1 MRHLYEKDIRIRWN
15 QGSKLK
21 NEKQNDGKKGIV
33 VSFYKAFKSFG
44 ASLPMLFGV
53 ILVIG
58 LFQTYVS
65 SRMLHAVFTG
75 ELLPDTVMGSII
87 GSISAGN
94 AVTSYIIGGE
104 LIKEDV
110 SLIAVTAFIVAW
122 VTVGIIQ
129 LPAEAAILGRRFA
142 WSRNILAF
150 VFSVLVAIA
159 TVKTLMVIQ

>member
-1 MRHLYEKDIRIRWN
+1 M
-15 QGSKLK
+15 K
-21 NEKQNDGKKGIV
+21 NEKQNDDKKDIV
-33 VSFYKAFKSFG
+33 GSFYKAFKSFG
-44 ASLPMLFGV
+44 TSLPMLFGV

-65 SRMLHAVFTG
+65 SRMLRAVFTG
-75 ELLPDTVMGSII
+75 ELLLDTVMGSII

-142 WSRNILAF
+142 WLRNILAF

-159 TVKTLMVIQ
+159 TVKTLMVI

>member
-1 MRHLYEKDIRIRWN
+1 MKI
-15 QGSKLK
+15 
-21 NEKQNDGKKGIV
+21 EKQNDGKKGIL
-33 VSFYKAFKSFG
+33 VSFYNAFKSFG
-44 ASLPMLFGV
+44 TSLPMLFGV
-53 ILVIG
+53 ILAIG

-65 SRMLHAVFTG
+65 SRVFREVFTG
-75 ELLPDTVMGSII
+75 ELLLDTVMGSIM

-142 WSRNILAF
+142 WLRNILAF

-159 TVKTLMVIQ
+159 TVKTLMVV

>member
-1 MRHLYEKDIRIRWN
+1 MPNKKQSND
-15 QGSKLK
+15 KK
-21 NEKQNDGKKGIV
+21 NILSSLN
-33 VSFYKAFKSFG
+33 KAFKSFG
-44 ASLPMLFGV
+44 TSLPMLFGV
-53 ILVIG
+53 ILAIG

-65 SRMLHAVFTG
+65 SRVFREVFTG
-75 ELLPDTVMGSII
+75 ELLLDTVMGSII

-104 LIKEDV
+104 LVKEDV

-142 WSRNILAF
+142 WLRNILAF

>member
-1 MRHLYEKDIRIRWN
+1 M
-15 QGSKLK
+15 K

-44 ASLPMLFGV
+44 ATFPIMLG
-53 ILVIG
+53 ILLILG
-58 LFQTYVS
+58 LFRTFVPKE
-65 SRMLHAVFTG
+65 MLLSVFTG
-75 ELLPDTVMGSII
+75 DTFQSTVMGALI
-87 GSISAGN
+87 GSIFTGN

-122 VTVGIIQ
+122 VTVGIVQ

-142 WSRNILAF
+142 WLRNILAF
-150 VFSVLVAIA
+150 VFSILVSIA
-159 TVKTLMVIQ
+159 TIITLMVV

>member
-1 MRHLYEKDIRIRWN
+1 MPNK
-15 QGSKLK
+15 
-21 NEKQNDGKKGIV
+21 KQSNDNKKFL
-33 VSFYKAFKSFG
+33 SSLNKAFKSFG
-44 ASLPMLFGV
+44 TSLPMLFGV
-53 ILVIG
+53 ILAIG

-65 SRMLHAVFTG
+65 SQVFREVFTG
-75 ELLPDTVMGSII
+75 ELLLDTVMGSIM

-142 WSRNILAF
+142 WLRNILAF

-159 TVKTLMVIQ
+159 TVKTLMVA